1 MPPSTI
7 FRKAVKLSHR
17 RFSCAS
23 AQLHW
28 EDAAT
33 QPLRRVAE
41 PLSLPLQHSA
51 FRRTAVPVRES
62 AWRRVCQWYAEKST
76 ERPYLAAFLT
86 GGAMCSGADVFAQ
99 CLTTKDEKGRF
110 KWDIR
115 RTLSMMAFGS
125 VWYGGPVKALYLG
138 YARFIGEGT
147 IRAALTTA
155 ATDCSLHTPFL
166 LLPAFY
172 FSTGLLQG
180 MSINQVKDKMQTEWF
195 AASTTMVGFWL
206 PVCTANFFFVPQ
218 HSRILFVGCFN
229 FLNKTWLSWHSNKL
243 RRTS

>member
-1 MPPSTI
+1 
-7 FRKAVKLSHR
+7 
-17 RFSCAS
+17 
-23 AQLHW
+23 
-28 EDAAT
+28 
-33 QPLRRVAE
+33 
-41 PLSLPLQHSA
+41 
-51 FRRTAVPVRES
+51 
-62 AWRRVCQWYAEKST
+62 
-76 ERPYLAAFLT
+76 
-86 GGAMCSGADVFAQ
+86 MCSGADVFAQ
-99 CLTTKDEKGRF
+99 CLTTRDEKGRF
-110 KWDIR
+110 KWDKR

-147 IRAALTTA
+147 MRAALTTA

-180 MSINQVKDKMQTEWF
+180 MSINQIKEKMQKEWF
-195 AASTTMVGFWL
+195 AASTGMVSFWL

-229 FLNKTWLSWHSNKL
+229 FVNKTWLSWHSNRQRLAEQAEQAEKKPAEQAEKKPAQSL
-243 RRTS
+243 AQSIHSPRVMPQI